1 MSVVVTESPVLHLSF
16 GKQCE
21 ENGAEHVN
29 SSSDTEDSLP
39 FLNSVLDKE
48 RGGEGKKCL
57 YKKDAI
63 PRL

>member
-48 RGGEGKKCL
+48 RGGEGKKMFV
-57 YKKDAI
+57 
-63 PRL
+63 